1 MTPQFDPFSR
11 HIDMSRNLFE
21 QTLSGMEQLLALGI
35 DHTQDFVGRSS
46 QQLRSSLTDPA
57 VIVEAAQW
65 PAAMQQGIHVAINLA
80 RDTTLA
86 VTDYQIDTLRLLQ
99 NQTAEMQKTL
109 ATAITEQFAIVDQS
123 IASTPRSA
131 KATASARKVSA

>member
-65 PAAMQQGIHVAINLA
+65 PDAMQQGIHVAINLA